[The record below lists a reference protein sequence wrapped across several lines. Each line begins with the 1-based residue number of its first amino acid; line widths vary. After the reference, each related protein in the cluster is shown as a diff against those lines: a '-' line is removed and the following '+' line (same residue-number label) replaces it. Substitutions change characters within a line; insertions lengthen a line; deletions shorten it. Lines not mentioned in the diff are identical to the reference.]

1 MQGEPSALFVYGTL
15 KSGQFNSPLLA
26 PYARSVEPAR
36 IRGELYDVGL
46 FPALVEGD
54 GTVHGELVRLAAGEL
69 AAALTVIDRL
79 EDYRPDDPA
88 GSMYLRRVVEVATAG
103 GATERA
109 HTYFYNRDHHG
120 LAHVPTGDWT
130 GPAVARTA
138 RDDAEQEAFLHHVR
152 TFRRRVEAAGGVA
165 PAGKPEE

>member
-1 MQGEPSALFVYGTL
+1 MPEGPHALFVYGTL

-54 GTVHGELVRLAAGEL
+54 GMVWGELVRLAAGGL
-69 AAALTVIDRL
+69 AAALPVLDRL

-88 GSMYLRRVVEVATAG
+88 GSMYLRRIVEVTTAG
-103 GATERA
+103 GATEHA

-120 LAHVPTGDWT
+120 LAPVPSGDWT
-130 GPAVARTA
+130 GPKRASIAP
-138 RDDAEQEAFLHHVR
+138 DDAEQEAFLRHVR
-152 TFRRRVEAAGGVA
+152 TFRQREGTAGESASAWTSEG
-165 PAGKPEE
+165 